1 MHHNQYWYHPDAPWN
16 CFLLNLISSESKTE
30 SVGTVV
36 FCLILHHLNLKLYL
50 LELLFFLLNLIL
62 FESESV
68 GIVFASFDIIRALNC
83 FV

>member
-16 CFLLNLISSESKTE
+16 CFLLNLISSESETE

-36 FCLILHHLNLKLYL
+36 FV
-50 LELLFFLLNLIL
+50 LLNLIL

-68 GIVFASFDIIRALNC
+68 GIVFASFDITLALNC